1 MARHSVGKLH
11 LHLWV
16 WQGPSSVLWRVRDKS
31 TPSYMLS
38 VRHLVSSE
46 VARLLTKH
54 PLCGFSTTAEEIQ
67 GTHISILSQ
76 ELGLEVNSISPLSYV
91 LVFLTCGGVRRIR
104 HLGRQWV
111 FWFVCLFYFASYF
124 TKI

>member
-1 MARHSVGKLH
+1 MHI
-11 LHLWV
+11 HLWV
-16 WQGPSSVLWRVRDKS
+16 WQGPSSVLGRVRDKS

-38 VRHLVSSE
+38 VHRLVSSE

-54 PLCGFSTTAEEIQ
+54 PLCGFSTSADEVQ
-67 GTHISILSQ
+67 GTHRSILSQ
-76 ELGLEVNSISPLSYV
+76 ELGLEVNSTSPLSYV
-91 LVFLTCGGVRRIR
+91 LMFLRCAGVRRIR
-104 HLGRQWV
+104 HLGRGWV

>member
-1 MARHSVGKLH
+1 MH

-31 TPSYMLS
+31 TPSCMLS
-38 VRHLVSSE
+38 VCHLVSSE

-54 PLCGFSTTAEEIQ
+54 PLCGFSTSAEEIQ
-67 GTHISILSQ
+67 GTHSSIMSQ
-76 ELGLEVNSISPLSYV
+76 ELGPEVNSISPLSYV
-91 LVFLTCGGVRRIR
+91 LMFLRCGGVQRIR